1 MCSNSRK
8 YMHKTKF
15 RYTIGDIESI
25 MMFYSYYKLDKHIAI
40 IISLFQNRRSMYM
53 LTELVQ

>member
-1 MCSNSRK
+1 
-8 YMHKTKF
+8 MHKTKF

-25 MMFYSYYKLDKHIAI
+25 MMLYYKLDKHIAI